1 MITPK
6 YLIGCCFYIELMLKK
21 VITVKNAQ
29 SATIDRFKF
38 RKLFCVGCHNF
49 LMLSLNFS
57 DITIIAV
64 NGINYRVLLF
74 LILANLAQFIC

>member
-1 MITPK
+1 
-6 YLIGCCFYIELMLKK
+6 
-21 VITVKNAQ
+21 
-29 SATIDRFKF
+29 
-38 RKLFCVGCHNF
+38 
-49 LMLSLNFS
+49 MLSLNFS